1 MGKKILRIISSP
13 RGEASISKQLGNA
26 TVEKIREKYPDSIFT
41 ERNIAVHHP
50 PHLDELYTS
59 AIFTPPE
66 QRTLEQS
73 DAITYSDGA
82 VAELLGADI
91 IIVDAPLYEFG
102 ITSTLKA
109 YLDQIARAGITF
121 RYNEQGQPEGL
132 LKNKKTYIVFSAG
145 HIYSEGAAQSW
156 DFVVPYLK
164 HILGFLGL
172 TDISVF
178 RAEGVNM
185 PEFRET
191 ALQKG
196 IDSILID

>member
-1 MGKKILRIISSP
+1 MEKKIVHIISSP
-13 RGEASISKQLGNA
+13 RGEASVSKQLGNA
-26 TVEKIREKYPDSIFT
+26 TVERIREKYPDSIFT

-59 AIFTPPE
+59 AIFTPPG
-66 QRTLEQS
+66 QRTPEQS
-73 DAITYSDGA
+73 DAIAYSDGA
-82 VAELLGADI
+82 VAELLDADI
-91 IIVDAPLYEFG
+91 IVMDAPLYEFG

-132 LKNKKTYIVFSAG
+132 LKNKKTYIAFSAG
-145 HIYSEGAAQSW
+145 HIYSEGETQSW